1 MSAPFQEILVARSL
15 SFIILWSIWVM
26 VWSARCPLGFTTTT
40 LTSDSDKFDLLINF
54 IQTRGSC
61 LISPFLGLYLFS
73 TKVQRWVARTQMACS
88 LTSSNSHSLNKF
100 IMIHT
105 CTISRY
111 WRPWKIRVETPVETW
126 NCESYFCIFGYADS
140 AQSLRARALCT
151 MATSALKAS
160 TKPIFYS
167 YLLYFVSASIWMC
180 VAFSHKFDDSIFE

>member
-15 SFIILWSIWVM
+15 SFIMLWSIWVM

-88 LTSSNSHSLNKF
+88 LTSSNSHSLNRF
-100 IMIHT
+100 IMIHHTYMYNFSILETMKNT
-105 CTISRY
+105 C
-111 WRPWKIRVETPVETW
+111 W
-126 NCESYFCIFGYADS
+126 NPSGDLKLWILFLH
-140 AQSLRARALCT
+140 LRLRWQRAVTSSARAVHHGNKR
-151 MATSALKAS
+151 LKG
-160 TKPIFYS
+160 IN
-167 YLLYFVSASIWMC
+167 
-180 VAFSHKFDDSIFE
+180 